1 MGLFKSKKQKEEELL
16 QLRQAKCE
24 QLIKIGF
31 FGISKTPLDV
41 TTVAEHKAEV
51 EADIMDYLIMQE
63 QLMGKKLYFASPV
76 AMLNNFL
83 MAQAIGS
90 TMYHVYG
97 LTGYADR
104 KKTISALNS
113 IIFGELLSKDSRFN
127 TIEEDFFAYKDWI
140 TEKLTKELAK

>member
-63 QLMGKKLYFASPV
+63 QLMGSLSFLCQPGWAIVPRYLVKHYFRCFCQGV
-76 AMLNNFL
+76 WG
-83 MAQAIGS
+83 I
-90 TMYHVYG
+90 
-97 LTGYADR
+97 
-104 KKTISALNS
+104 
-113 IIFGELLSKDSRFN
+113 
-127 TIEEDFFAYKDWI
+127 
-140 TEKLTKELAK
+140 KLTFKLMDFE

>member
-51 EADIMDYLIMQE
+51 EADIMDYLTMQE
-63 QLMGKKLYFASPV
+63 QLMGKKLYLLHP
-76 AMLNNFL
+76 LL
-83 MAQAIGS
+83 CLI
-90 TMYHVYG
+90 
-97 LTGYADR
+97 
-104 KKTISALNS
+104 ISLWHKQSEAPC
-113 IIFGELLSKDSRFN
+113 
-127 TIEEDFFAYKDWI
+127 I
-140 TEKLTKELAK
+140 TYMD

>member
-1 MGLFKSKKQKEEELL
+1 M
-16 QLRQAKCE
+16 
-24 QLIKIGF
+24 
-31 FGISKTPLDV
+31 

-90 TMYHVYG
+90 AMYHVYG
-97 LTGYADR
+97 LTEFADR
-104 KKTISALNS
+104 KKAISALNS
-113 IIFGELLSKDSRFN
+113 IIFGELISKDSRFN

-140 TEKLTKELAK
+140 TEKLKNELSK

>member
-31 FGISKTPLDV
+31 FGISKNPLDV

-51 EADIMDYLIMQE
+51 ESDIMDYLIMQE

-90 TMYHVYG
+90 AMYHVYG
-97 LTGYADR
+97 LTEFADR
-104 KKTISALNS
+104 KKSISTLNS
-113 IIFGELLSKDSRFN
+113 IIFGELISKDSRFN

-140 TEKLTKELAK
+140 TEKLKNELSK